1 MDLELRDSVV
11 LVTGA
16 SRGLG
21 AAIAIG
27 LADEG
32 ARVVAAARSI
42 DSLKE
47 VAAQGSGRISVVE
60 ADMSDERAVEALI
73 PEVMDRH
80 GRIDGLI
87 NNAGVAPAGKFVDQ
101 DPQVWKDALTVNVIA
116 PMLLAQ
122 AAGREMIRQ
131 RSGRIVNIA
140 STTGVRGK
148 PHLVGYSTSKGAV
161 VRFTEALAA
170 EWASKNVQVN
180 CIAPGAF
187 RTDAQKAVLESGRIA
202 AAEGSQDSRRPHGR
216 SGGDRPPGMLAGFS
230 SLVVHDRRHLR
241 RRWRRIGKAV
251 GNIRDHRCTHPRVA
265 GQDRLSRPGRKSSAG
280 ARCTRGRHRRRT
292 DGGHGW

>member
-1 MDLELRDSVV
+1 MDLSLQDTVV

-21 AAIAIG
+21 AAMALA

-32 ARVVAAARSI
+32 AYVVAAARSKE
-42 DSLKE
+42 SLAE
-47 VAAQGSGRISVVE
+47 VASQRSGRILAVE
-60 ADMSDERAVEALI
+60 ADMTDQDSVAALVPAVLE
-73 PEVMDRH
+73 RH

-87 NNAGVAPAGKFVDQ
+87 NNAGIAPAGKYVDQ
-101 DPQVWKDALTVNVIA
+101 DPQLWKDALTVNVLA

-122 AAGREMIRQ
+122 AAGRHMIEQ
-131 RSGRIVNIA
+131 GAGRILNVA

-180 CIAPGAF
+180 CLAPGAF
-187 RTDAQKAVLESGRIA
+187 RTEAQKAVTES
-202 AAEGSQDSRRPHGR
+202 EE
-216 SGGDRPPGMLAGFS
+216 L
-230 SLVVHDRRHLR
+230 LR
-241 RRWRRIGKAV
+241 RR
-251 GNIRDHRCTHPRVA
+251 VA
-265 GQDRLSRPGRKSSAG
+265 KIPAGRMADPSEIVAMACLLVSPLSSFTTG
-280 ARCTRGRHRRRT
+280 ATFIV
-292 DGGHGW
+292 DGGESGKL